1 MNTLALRD
9 LLFAAINGAFIGL
22 LAPFIFRNLFSGS
35 LAHIPVIAFV
45 IVLSILSALGIAIGY
60 LLGKYIRSFF
70 YQLSKFGLIGVANTV
85 IDLGIYNLF
94 IYFSDVSSGY
104 LISVFKSFSVLA
116 AIINSYIWN
125 KFWSFEKKE
134 GKNIGEEFTQF
145 LAVSLIGLLLNVG
158 ITSLVV
164 NVIGTPASMN
174 DKAWANVGG
183 LTASILVLTWNF
195 VGYKFFVFKK

>member
-1 MNTLALRD
+1 MNTLSIRD

-22 LAPFIFRNLFSGS
+22 LAPFIFRNLFSGP
-35 LAHIPVIAFV
+35 LAQVPVIAFV
-45 IVLSILSALGIAIGY
+45 FALSILSVVGIAVGY
-60 LLGKYIRSFF
+60 FLGKYVRSFF

-94 IYFSDVSSGY
+94 IYFSDISTGY
-104 LISVFKSFSVLA
+104 LVSVFKSFSVLA

-134 GKNIGEEFTQF
+134 GKDVGEEFTQF
-145 LAVSLIGLLLNVG
+145 LAVSLTGLLLNVG

-164 NVIGTPASMN
+164 NVIGAPTGIS
-174 DKAWANVGG
+174 DKAWANIGA
-183 LTASILVLTWNF
+183 LSASILVLTWNF
-195 VGYKFFVFKK
+195 IGYKFFVFKK